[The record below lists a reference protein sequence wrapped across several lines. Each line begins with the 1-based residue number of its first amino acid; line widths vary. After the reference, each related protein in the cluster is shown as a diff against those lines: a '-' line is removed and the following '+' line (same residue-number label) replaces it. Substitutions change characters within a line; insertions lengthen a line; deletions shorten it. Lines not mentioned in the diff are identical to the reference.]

1 MNPFDFV
8 DWLDE
13 NAKHMARFTLNGESL
28 GIIREGEKYS
38 LGIEVDG
45 VVNEVAEFKNPLA
58 AEMFKNFLRKV
69 VESS

>member
-28 GIIREGEKYS
+28 GIIREGLLSQERANFYNLQQIKKE
-38 LGIEVDG
+38 IEG
-45 VVNEVAEFKNPLA
+45 
-58 AEMFKNFLRKV
+58 
-69 VESS
+69 